1 MWTNSVP
8 PGDKISLFAMQD
20 LPPHLQ
26 VSSQVSFIP
35 TKLIHSLFGPLKRG
49 LHKNPSFFVA
59 AIVSKL
65 FLFLFLNFL
74 LPKIVAFIA

>member
-8 PGDKISLFAMQD
+8 PGDKISLFARQD
-20 LPPHLQ
+20 LPLPPQ
-26 VSSQVSFIP
+26 ASSQELFIL
-35 TKLIHSLFGPLKRG
+35 TKLIHNLFGPLKRG
-49 LHKNPSFFVA
+49 LHKNSSFFFA